1 MTEPIANDKSGRIA
15 ELDAIRGLAAVAV
28 MIFHSRR
35 DFWFGATGV
44 DLFFVLSGYLIS
56 EIILQNRHRHGFLR
70 TFFARRALRILP
82 IYYLVVI
89 SVFIVNSYLSHPRS
103 TDGYPYYLFY
113 LQNTP
118 HYWGCVPPVPGLPIG
133 HTWTLAIEEQFYLL
147 WPFVVVLLAPARLMC
162 VCVCLVLFSSGARF
176 EGLNSGTLLGHLDG
190 LALGAILACLRARWQ
205 WARSPT
211 ASLFFFAI
219 AGLCAAIYFI
229 VWHLRAAQCLDT
241 AKAFRGNAGLLIISI
256 AYFGLIGGL
265 SSAAGARCTA
275 VLRQRWLIGLGT
287 ISYGLYL
294 YHVVV
299 YAAFDS
305 FFKFDR
311 RHDDCWWLGASKVT
325 VSVGVA
331 CLSWHFIEKPILKL
345 KNRFAYGNDSGGP
358 SLLHRARITP

>member
-1 MTEPIANDKSGRIA
+1 MTESISNDKPDRIV

-35 DFWFGATGV
+35 DFWFGSTGV

-56 EIILQNRHRHGFLR
+56 EIILQNRHRRGFLR

-82 IYYLVVI
+82 IYYFVVI
-89 SVFIVNSYLSHPRS
+89 SVFLFNSYLNHPRS
-103 TDGYPYYLFY
+103 TNGYFYYLFY

-118 HYWGCVPPVPGLPIG
+118 HYWGCVPPTIGLPLG

-147 WPFVVVLLAPARLMC
+147 WPFVVCLLAPARLLW
-162 VCVCLVLFSSGARF
+162 VCVCMVLFSGGARF
-176 EGLNSGTLLGHLDG
+176 EGLHSGTLLGHMDG
-190 LALGAILACLRARWQ
+190 LALGAILACLRTRWQ
-205 WARSPT
+205 WARSWS
-211 ASLFFFAI
+211 ASLGYFAI
-219 AGLCAAIYFI
+219 AGSFAAIYFI
-229 VWHLRAAQCLDT
+229 VWHVRAAECLET
-241 AKAFRGNAGLLIISI
+241 AKAFRGNAGLLIISV

-265 SSAAGARCTA
+265 SSAAGARGTA
-275 VLRQRWLIGLGT
+275 VLRQRWLTGLGT

-305 FFKFDR
+305 FFKTNG
-311 RHDDCWWLGASKVT
+311 RHDDCWWLGAFKIA

-345 KNRFAYGNDSGGP
+345 KNRFAYGDAQVEQSSAKLECAHG
-358 SLLHRARITP
+358 